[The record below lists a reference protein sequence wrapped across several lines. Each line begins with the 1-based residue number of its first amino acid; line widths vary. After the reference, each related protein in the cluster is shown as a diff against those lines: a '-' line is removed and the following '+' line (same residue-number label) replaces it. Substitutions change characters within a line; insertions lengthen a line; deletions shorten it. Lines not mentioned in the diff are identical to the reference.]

1 MLGNVEITA
10 HRGSSKGAPENTLSA
25 LRLAIAEGA
34 DYAEVDIQQTQ
45 DGKLVLLHDRN
56 LCRVAR
62 VDLNVWELSYDQLRR
77 LDVGSWFAPEFTGEQ
92 IPSLEDAIATVRGKL
107 KLNLEL
113 KIPPEGNTLARRVID
128 LLEEQ
133 NFVQDCIISCSDYPT
148 LQIIRKIAPKI
159 SLGLVISGNIANVD
173 RLDID
178 FYSVA
183 VDLATGDFIQFAHTN
198 NKKVHV
204 WTVNEISQMR
214 RLINLGIDNLITD
227 LPTMAK
233 TLK

>member
-1 MLGNVEITA
+1 MLGKIEITA

-45 DGKLVLLHDRN
+45 DGRLVLLHDRN
-56 LCRVAR
+56 LCRVAG
-62 VDLNVWELSYDQLRR
+62 VDRNVWELSYDQLRR
-77 LDVGSWFAPEFTGEQ
+77 LEVGSWFAPEFAGEK
-92 IPSLEDAIATVRGKL
+92 IPPLEDAIAIVRGKL

-113 KIPPEGNTLARRVID
+113 KVSSEANNLARQVID
-128 LLEEQ
+128 LLEGQ
-133 NFVQDCIISCSDYPT
+133 NFIQDCIISCSDYPT

-159 SLGLVISGNIANVD
+159 SLGLIISGNIANVD
-173 RLDID
+173 RFNVD

-183 VDLATGDFIQFAHTN
+183 ATDATRDFIQFAHSN
-198 NKKVHV
+198 NRKVHV
-204 WTVNEISQMR
+204 WTVNEISQMQK
-214 RLINLGIDNLITD
+214 LINLGIDNLITD